1 MKYYFIFNKTA
12 GREEKRQAFLEKIA
26 KFIKDNPQYDIE
38 LYTTKHVG
46 DATIEAK
53 KIAEKHINEDVC
65 IFACGGD
72 GTMNEVVNGIA
83 EYKNVILGI
92 IPTGSCNDFLKIYPE
107 YDFMN
112 LENQIL
118 GEVIPMD
125 LIKVNHYYCLNVTNI
140 GFDACVNYDQICYRP
155 RFKTVKKAYNYAI
168 FRNLIKP
175 LGYKVHVEVDGE
187 NFFDGKAL
195 LMAFGNG
202 GFYGGG
208 YNCAPKS
215 SPNDGIIDMT
225 LIKKVS
231 IFKFITLISK
241 YKAGLVFDNPKYKK
255 IALCT
260 KTKKIKITSDIDLT
274 VCIDGETIHRKEVL
288 IENVMHKIRFM
299 LPKK

>member
-1 MKYYFIFNKTA
+1 MKYYFIFNQVA
-12 GREEKRQAFLEKIA
+12 GKEAKRSAFLEKL
-26 KFIKDNPQYDIE
+26 KDFINNHHDDIE
-38 LYTTKHVG
+38 LYITQNVG
-46 DATIEAK
+46 DATIKAK
-53 KIAEKHINEDVC
+53 TIAENHQGEDVC

-83 EYKNVILGI
+83 EYDNVILGI

-107 YDFMN
+107 YDFMD
-112 LENQIL
+112 LEKQL
-118 GEVIPMD
+118 QGEAIPMD
-125 LIKVNHYYCLNVTNI
+125 LIKVNHFYCLNVTNI

-175 LGYKVHVEVDGE
+175 LGYQVHVEVDDQ

-208 YNCAPKS
+208 YHCAPKA
-215 SPNDGIIDMT
+215 SPNDGIIDVT
-225 LIKKVS
+225 LIKKIS
-231 IFKFITLISK
+231 ILRFLTLINK
-241 YKAGLVFDNPKYKK
+241 YKTGEVYDNPKYKK
-255 IALCT
+255 LALWA
-260 KTKKIKITSDIDLT
+260 KAKKIKITSDKELT
-274 VCIDGETIHRKEVL
+274 ISIDGETIHRKEVL

>member
-1 MKYYFIFNKTA
+1 MKYYFIFNQVA
-12 GREEKRQAFLEKIA
+12 GQEIKRNKFLAKI
-26 KFIKDNPQYDIE
+26 KNFIQTSNEDIE
-38 LYTTKHVG
+38 LYLTQGVG
-46 DATIEAK
+46 DATSKARS
-53 KIAEKHINEDVC
+53 IAEKHLGEDVC

-83 EYKNVILGI
+83 EFDNVILGI
-92 IPTGSCNDFLKIYPE
+92 IPTGSCNDFLKIYPD

-112 LENQIL
+112 LEKQISGAIVPL
-118 GEVIPMD
+118 D
-125 LIKVNHYYCLNVTNI
+125 LMKVNQLYCLNVTNI

-175 LGYKVHVEVDGE
+175 LGYQVHVEVD
-187 NFFDGKAL
+187 NQPFFDGKAL

-215 SPNDGIIDMT
+215 LPDDGLIDVT

-231 IFKFITLISK
+231 ILRFISLINK
-241 YKAGLVFDNPKYKK
+241 YKAGEIFENQKYHKL
-255 IALCT
+255 ALWS
-260 KTKKIKITSDIDLT
+260 KAKKIKITAPKELT
-274 VCIDGETIHRKEVL
+274 ISVDGETIHCNEVL